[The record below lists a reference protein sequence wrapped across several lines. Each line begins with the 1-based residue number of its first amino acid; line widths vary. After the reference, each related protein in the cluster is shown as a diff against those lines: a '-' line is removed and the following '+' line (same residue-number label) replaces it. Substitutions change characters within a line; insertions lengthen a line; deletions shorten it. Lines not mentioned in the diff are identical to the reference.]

1 MKNYNKF
8 WIVFSLIVVFAAGFI
23 GGILFEKHLI
33 DKKVEKRVK
42 RRSSVRF
49 PSLEMMAQ
57 ELSLTPEQKEQI
69 REIFKNNEERFKN
82 LRKNIDDRLS
92 SIRSQLKNEIKNVL
106 TDEQVLKFEAM
117 IEKYISQRKKEM
129 EKRKKHPKI
138 HRKDKGEK
146 RSKKRSLSALPSL
159 LLSPELFWFSPYSAP
174 TKTISQNTKK
184 RLLIKEILRL
194 WS

>member
-49 PSLEMMAQ
+49 PSLEIMAK
-57 ELSLTPEQKEQI
+57 ELSLTPEQEEQI

-82 LRKNIDDRLS
+82 LRKNINDRLS

-106 TDEQVLKFEAM
+106 TDEQVVEFEAM

-129 EKRKKHPKI
+129 EKRKKHPRN
-138 HRKDKGEK
+138 HRKNK
-146 RSKKRSLSALPSL
+146 
-159 LLSPELFWFSPYSAP
+159 
-174 TKTISQNTKK
+174 
-184 RLLIKEILRL
+184 
-194 WS
+194 

>member
-42 RRSSVRF
+42 KRSSVRF
-49 PSLEMMAQ
+49 PSLEIMAK
-57 ELSLTPEQKEQI
+57 ELSLTPEQEEQI

-82 LRKNIDDRLS
+82 LRKNINDRLS

-106 TDEQVLKFEAM
+106 TNEQVLKFEAM
-117 IEKYISQRKKEM
+117 IEKYSSQRKKEV
-129 EKRKKHPKI
+129 EKRKKHPRNK
-138 HRKDKGEK
+138 RKDKGEK
-146 RSKKRSLSALPSL
+146 RRRKR
-159 LLSPELFWFSPYSAP
+159 
-174 TKTISQNTKK
+174 
-184 RLLIKEILRL
+184 
-194 WS
+194 

>member
-23 GGILFEKHLI
+23 SGILFEKHLI

-49 PSLEMMAQ
+49 PSLEMMAK
-57 ELSLTPEQKEQI
+57 ELSLTPEQEEQI

-117 IEKYISQRKKEM
+117 IEKYISQRKKEV
-129 EKRKKHPKI
+129 EKRKKHPRN
-138 HRKDKGEK
+138 HRKDKEEN
-146 RSKKRSLSALPSL
+146 R
-159 LLSPELFWFSPYSAP
+159 
-174 TKTISQNTKK
+174 
-184 RLLIKEILRL
+184 
-194 WS
+194 

>member
-49 PSLEMMAQ
+49 PSLEIMAK

-69 REIFKNNEERFKN
+69 REIFKNNEGRFKN
-82 LRKNIDDRLS
+82 LRSDIDERLL

-106 TDEQVLKFEAM
+106 ADEQNLKFEAM
-117 IEKYISQRKKEM
+117 IEKYISQRKK
-129 EKRKKHPKI
+129 HPRN
-138 HRKDKGEK
+138 HRKNK
-146 RSKKRSLSALPSL
+146 R
-159 LLSPELFWFSPYSAP
+159 E
-174 TKTISQNTKK
+174 
-184 RLLIKEILRL
+184 
-194 WS
+194 

>member
-23 GGILFEKHLI
+23 GGILFEKNLI

-49 PSLEMMAQ
+49 PSLEMMAK
-57 ELSLTPEQKEQI
+57 ELSLTPEQEEQI

-82 LRKNIDDRLS
+82 LRKNIDERLS

-129 EKRKKHPKI
+129 EKRKKHPRN
-138 HRKDKGEK
+138 HRKDKREK
-146 RSKKRSLSALPSL
+146 R
-159 LLSPELFWFSPYSAP
+159 
-174 TKTISQNTKK
+174 
-184 RLLIKEILRL
+184 
-194 WS
+194 

>member
-49 PSLEMMAQ
+49 PSLEMMAK
-57 ELSLTPEQKEQI
+57 ELSLTSEQEEQI

-106 TDEQVLKFEAM
+106 TAEQVLEFEAM
-117 IEKYISQRKKEM
+117 IEKYVSQRKKEM
-129 EKRKKHPKI
+129 EKRKKHSRN

-146 RSKKRSLSALPSL
+146 R
-159 LLSPELFWFSPYSAP
+159 
-174 TKTISQNTKK
+174 
-184 RLLIKEILRL
+184 
-194 WS
+194 

>member
-23 GGILFEKHLI
+23 GGILFEEHLI

-42 RRSSVRF
+42 RKSSVRF
-49 PSLEMMAQ
+49 PSLEIMAK
-57 ELSLTPEQKEQI
+57 ELSLTPEQEEQI
-69 REIFKNNEERFKN
+69 REIFKNNEGRFKN
-82 LRKNIDDRLS
+82 LRKNIDDHLL

-129 EKRKKHPKI
+129 EKRKKHPKN
-138 HRKDKGEK
+138 HRKDKREK
-146 RSKKRSLSALPSL
+146 R
-159 LLSPELFWFSPYSAP
+159 
-174 TKTISQNTKK
+174 
-184 RLLIKEILRL
+184 
-194 WS
+194 

>member
-49 PSLEMMAQ
+49 PSLEIMAK
-57 ELSLTPEQKEQI
+57 ELSLTPEQEEQI

-106 TDEQVLKFEAM
+106 TDEQVIEFEAM
-117 IEKYISQRKKEM
+117 IEKYISQRKKEVG
-129 EKRKKHPKI
+129 KRKKHSRN
-138 HRKDKGEK
+138 HRKNK
-146 RSKKRSLSALPSL
+146 
-159 LLSPELFWFSPYSAP
+159 
-174 TKTISQNTKK
+174 
-184 RLLIKEILRL
+184 
-194 WS
+194 

>member
-49 PSLEMMAQ
+49 PSLEIMAK
-57 ELSLTPEQKEQI
+57 ELSLTPEQEEQI

-82 LRKNIDDRLS
+82 LRKNIDDHLS

-106 TDEQVLKFEAM
+106 TDEQVVEFEAM
-117 IEKYISQRKKEM
+117 IEKYVSQRKKEM
-129 EKRKKHPKI
+129 EKRKKHPRN
-138 HRKDKGEK
+138 HRKNKLEK
-146 RSKKRSLSALPSL
+146 R
-159 LLSPELFWFSPYSAP
+159 
-174 TKTISQNTKK
+174 
-184 RLLIKEILRL
+184 
-194 WS
+194 

>member
-57 ELSLTPEQKEQI
+57 ELSLTPEQKDQI
-69 REIFKNNEERFKN
+69 REIFKN

-129 EKRKKHPKI
+129 EKRKKHPKN

-146 RSKKRSLSALPSL
+146 R
-159 LLSPELFWFSPYSAP
+159 
-174 TKTISQNTKK
+174 
-184 RLLIKEILRL
+184 
-194 WS
+194 

>member
-33 DKKVEKRVK
+33 DKKVEKKVK

-49 PSLEMMAQ
+49 PSLEIMAK
-57 ELSLTPEQKEQI
+57 ELSLTPEQEEQI

-82 LRKNIDDRLS
+82 LRSSINERLS
-92 SIRSQLKNEIKNVL
+92 SIRAQLKNEIKNVL

-117 IEKYISQRKKEM
+117 IEKYISQRKKET
-129 EKRKKHPKI
+129 EKRKKHPRNHKT
-138 HRKDKGEK
+138 DKGEK
-146 RSKKRSLSALPSL
+146 R
-159 LLSPELFWFSPYSAP
+159 
-174 TKTISQNTKK
+174 
-184 RLLIKEILRL
+184 
-194 WS
+194 

>member
-23 GGILFEKHLI
+23 SGILFEKHLI

-49 PSLEMMAQ
+49 PSLEMTAK
-57 ELSLTPEQKEQI
+57 ELSLTPEQEEQI

-117 IEKYISQRKKEM
+117 IEKYISQRKKEV
-129 EKRKKHPKI
+129 EKRKKHPRN
-138 HRKDKGEK
+138 HRKDKEEN
-146 RSKKRSLSALPSL
+146 R
-159 LLSPELFWFSPYSAP
+159 
-174 TKTISQNTKK
+174 
-184 RLLIKEILRL
+184 
-194 WS
+194 

>member
-49 PSLEMMAQ
+49 PSLEMMAK
-57 ELSLTPEQKEQI
+57 ELSLTPEQEEQI
-69 REIFKNNEERFKN
+69 REIFKNNEERFKT

-117 IEKYISQRKKEM
+117 IEKYISQRKKEV
-129 EKRKKHPKI
+129 EKRKEHPRN

-146 RSKKRSLSALPSL
+146 R
-159 LLSPELFWFSPYSAP
+159 
-174 TKTISQNTKK
+174 
-184 RLLIKEILRL
+184 
-194 WS
+194 

>member
-49 PSLEMMAQ
+49 PSLEMMAK
-57 ELSLTPEQKEQI
+57 ELSLTPEQEEQI

-106 TDEQVLKFEAM
+106 TDEQVVEFEAM
-117 IEKYISQRKKEM
+117 IEKYISQRKKEVG
-129 EKRKKHPKI
+129 KRKKHPKN
-138 HRKDKGEK
+138 HRKN
-146 RSKKRSLSALPSL
+146 R
-159 LLSPELFWFSPYSAP
+159 
-174 TKTISQNTKK
+174 
-184 RLLIKEILRL
+184 
-194 WS
+194 

>member
-57 ELSLTPEQKEQI
+57 ELSLTLEQKEQI

-117 IEKYISQRKKEM
+117 IEKYISQRKKEA
-129 EKRKKHPKI
+129 EKRKKHPRN

-146 RSKKRSLSALPSL
+146 R
-159 LLSPELFWFSPYSAP
+159 
-174 TKTISQNTKK
+174 
-184 RLLIKEILRL
+184 
-194 WS
+194 

>member
-49 PSLEMMAQ
+49 PSLEMMAK
-57 ELSLTPEQKEQI
+57 ELSLTSEQEEQI
-69 REIFKNNEERFKN
+69 REIFKNNEGKFKN

-117 IEKYISQRKKEM
+117 IEKYISQRKK
-129 EKRKKHPKI
+129 HPKNR
-138 HRKDKGEK
+138 RKDKREK
-146 RSKKRSLSALPSL
+146 R
-159 LLSPELFWFSPYSAP
+159 
-174 TKTISQNTKK
+174 
-184 RLLIKEILRL
+184 
-194 WS
+194 

>member
-57 ELSLTPEQKEQI
+57 ELSLTPQQQEQI

-106 TDEQVLKFEAM
+106 NDEQVLKFEAM
-117 IEKYISQRKKEM
+117 IEKYISQRKKEV
-129 EKRKKHPKI
+129 EKRKEHPRN

-146 RSKKRSLSALPSL
+146 R
-159 LLSPELFWFSPYSAP
+159 
-174 TKTISQNTKK
+174 
-184 RLLIKEILRL
+184 
-194 WS
+194 

>member
-33 DKKVEKRVK
+33 DKKVEKKVK

-49 PSLEMMAQ
+49 PSLEMMAK
-57 ELSLTPEQKEQI
+57 ELSLTPEQEEQI

-129 EKRKKHPKI
+129 EKRKKHPRN

-146 RSKKRSLSALPSL
+146 K
-159 LLSPELFWFSPYSAP
+159 
-174 TKTISQNTKK
+174 
-184 RLLIKEILRL
+184 
-194 WS
+194 